1 MEIISGLGEEAAT
14 LGERRDKESQKE
26 KEDFFVASFPEK
38 RFLLAGGC
46 RDVIKTFALM
56 RHRISRAWAGA
67 GLARGSLEFICS
79 GIS

>member
-14 LGERRDKESQKE
+14 LGRGGIKKAKRERG
-26 KEDFFVASFPEK
+26 FFS
-38 RFLLAGGC
+38 LLLSRRKGFFRVDA
-46 RDVIKTFALM
+46 DVIKTFALM

-67 GLARGSLEFICS
+67 GLAGGSPEFVFCN